1 MAGFFWPYTRAG
13 LAKAGLRVQSS
24 LFLLELMDNPTR
36 SERSRN
42 AAIQAALAILSRDGP
57 GELTFEALSRESGIS
72 KGGLLHQFG
81 SKNGILKALLAHQV
95 ENFERFTQQYL
106 AASDPATPELTLM
119 SQIATAREAV
129 NQHHSVALAVIA
141 AMVEDPELLA
151 STRKVDSKKIE
162 AIKAEAADPDL
173 ALLRWAASRGLIFTE
188 LLGLSPLSKKDRDRL
203 FDYLLDAKRWGG
215 GKPR

>member
-1 MAGFFWPYTRAG
+1 VY
-13 LAKAGLRVQSS
+13 SS
-24 LFLLELMDNPTR
+24 HFLLELMDNPTR

-42 AAIQAALAILSRDGP
+42 AAIQAALTILSRDGP

-151 STRKVDSKKIE
+151 STRKADSKNIE

-203 FDYLLDAKRWGG
+203 FDYLLDEKRWGG
-215 GKPR
+215 GKPK

>member
-1 MAGFFWPYTRAG
+1 MP
-13 LAKAGLRVQSS
+13 SP

-42 AAIQAALAILSRDGP
+42 AAIQAALTILSRDGP

>member
-1 MAGFFWPYTRAG
+1 
-13 LAKAGLRVQSS
+13 
-24 LFLLELMDNPTR
+24 MDNPTR

-42 AAIQAALAILSRDGP
+42 AAIQAALTILSRDGP

>member
-1 MAGFFWPYTRAG
+1 MASCARPVLRDR
-13 LAKAGLRVQSS
+13 GLRVQSLLS
-24 LFLLELMDNPTR
+24 LLELMDNPTR

-42 AAIQAALAILSRDGP
+42 AAIQAALAILARDGP

-95 ENFERFTQQYL
+95 EHFEQFSQQYL
-106 AASDPATPELTLM
+106 AASDPATPELTLL

-151 STRKVDSKKIE
+151 STRKLDNKKID

-173 ALLRWAASRGLIFTE
+173 ALLRWAAARGLIFTE

-203 FDYLLDAKRWGG
+203 FDCLLDAKRWGA
-215 GKPR
+215 GKGK

>member
-1 MAGFFWPYTRAG
+1 MY
-13 LAKAGLRVQSS
+13 SS
-24 LFLLELMDNPTR
+24 HFLLELMDNPTR

-42 AAIQAALAILSRDGP
+42 AAIQAALTILSRDGP

-151 STRKVDSKKIE
+151 STRKADSKNIE
-162 AIKAEAADPDL
+162 AIEAEAADPDL

-203 FDYLLDAKRWGG
+203 FDYLLDEKRWGG
-215 GKPR
+215 GKPK